1 MKVLPHSASEGDV
14 IAVVEQFVDLAV
26 ADQWPDALALV
37 EPPTEQSY
45 VLSPDE
51 AKNLVRNYGGPE
63 PLADGS
69 TVELTS
75 VSTAHGK
82 SPNDNAVLWY
92 EDVLEDGGIGWI
104 DYVVPLDGE
113 WSDLCF
119 QFGIHRREDGVRLM
133 FWGMDVP

>member
-1 MKVLPHSASEGDV
+1 VKVLPISASEADV
-14 IAVVEQFVDLAV
+14 IGVVEQFVDLAA

-37 EPPTEQSY
+37 EPPTKESY
-45 VLSPDE
+45 VLSPNE
-51 AKNLVRNYGGPE
+51 AKNLVRNYGWPE

-69 TVELTS
+69 TVELTP
-75 VSTAHGK
+75 VSTARGK
-82 SPNDNAVLWY
+82 SPNDDAVLWY
-92 EDVLEDGGIGWI
+92 EDVREDGAIGWV

-119 QFGIHRREDGVRLM
+119 QFEIYRREDGVRLM